1 MENLYALIEF
11 NVSKDVEIV
20 HVSTLR
26 GVNGV
31 IVDFSVP
38 YSSGHITAVK
48 YDKHVGQAANSNK
61 PVCLLRNQLHICR
74 KYNFL
79 IRITTQHL
87 HLQDVNNRNE

>member
-31 IVDFSVP
+31 IAADSEAICEWKEK
-38 YSSGHITAVK
+38 GKKKTTCHAVK
-48 YDKHVGQAANSNK
+48 VLRTASMFYDACYSAVY
-61 PVCLLRNQLHICR
+61 LLLMRSP
-74 KYNFL
+74 
-79 IRITTQHL
+79 
-87 HLQDVNNRNE
+87 